1 MNVYVP
7 SQLHLL
13 ERWCQHLLRVTASLA
28 GLRVAPIV
36 IAALGALS
44 TAETEL
50 LECLHGVEP
59 LGVLLELGLGQ
70 GFDFL

>member
-1 MNVYVP
+1 MCMCP
-7 SQLHLL
+7 RSCILL
-13 ERWCQHLLRVTASLA
+13 ERLLYLLRITASLA

-44 TAETEL
+44 TAEAEL
-50 LECLHGVEP
+50 LEGLYGVEA

-70 GFDFL
+70 GFDFLK

>member
-13 ERWCQHLLRVTASLA
+13 ERCLHLLRVTASLA

-44 TAETEL
+44 TAKA
-50 LECLHGVEP
+50 
-59 LGVLLELGLGQ
+59 
-70 GFDFL
+70 

>member
-1 MNVYVP
+1 MCPRSYVF
-7 SQLHLL
+7 L
-13 ERWCQHLLRVTASLA
+13 EKCQNLLRVTASFT

-36 IAALGALS
+36 IATLGALS
-44 TAETEL
+44 TAESEL
-50 LECLHGVEP
+50 LECLNGVEA

>member
-1 MNVYVP
+1 MNEYVP
-7 SQLHLL
+7 SQLHFVRLFML
-13 ERWCQHLLRVTASLA
+13 HLLRVTASLA

-36 IAALGALS
+36 IAALGALC

-50 LECLHGVEP
+50 LECLYGVEP

>member
-7 SQLHLL
+7 SQLYLL
-13 ERWCQHLLRVTASLA
+13 DWLLHLLRVTASLA

-50 LECLHGVEP
+50 LECLHGVEAFW
-59 LGVLLELGLGQ
+59 VLLELGLGQ